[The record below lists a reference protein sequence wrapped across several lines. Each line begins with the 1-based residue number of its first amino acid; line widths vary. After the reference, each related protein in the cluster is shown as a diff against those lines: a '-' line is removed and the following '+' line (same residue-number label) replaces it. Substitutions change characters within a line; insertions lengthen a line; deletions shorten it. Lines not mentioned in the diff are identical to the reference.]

1 MDLTRNEELAA
12 LRVLKK
18 QIEERLD
25 DLEGD
30 VKQDLLNAY
39 ENSSG
44 SVDSFNIR
52 VAGMKV
58 GKAGLRLPGL
68 KATIIPGRDDA
79 ALEFLEA
86 HGLTE
91 LRPIKGW
98 QDRFTNVG
106 GEAVYAETGEI
117 CDAIYMAP
125 SRAPY
130 VSFTGFKAG
139 DVREA
144 FQARGIEA
152 GDVLRLAGGFDE

>member
-25 DLEGD
+25 DLEGE
-30 VKQDLLNAY
+30 VRMDLLNAY
-39 ENSSG
+39 ENSEG
-44 SVDSFNIR
+44 DIDSFNIR

-58 GKAGLRLPGL
+58 GKAGLRVPGY
-68 KATIIPGRDDA
+68 KAAIVPGRDADA
-79 ALEFLEA
+79 LAFLEA

-91 LRPIKGW
+91 QRPIKGW

-117 CDAIYMAP
+117 CDGIYLAP

-130 VSFTGFKAG
+130 VSFTGFKAD

-152 GDVLRLAGGFDE
+152 GDVLRLAGGLDV